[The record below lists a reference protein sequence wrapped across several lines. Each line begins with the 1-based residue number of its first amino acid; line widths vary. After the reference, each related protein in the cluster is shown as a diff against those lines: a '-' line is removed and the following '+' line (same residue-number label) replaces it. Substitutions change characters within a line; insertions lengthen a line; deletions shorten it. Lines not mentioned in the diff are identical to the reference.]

1 MSSDTKE
8 QPKKVTRFNFI
19 AIAAA
24 IVVAT
29 CLYDTRSKPAEYG
42 MNSAKPYV
50 TTSQKIKPNEYGMKP
65 YTFSY
70 KFTGL
75 IALNTTTTLPYGVAL
90 PYTPSNVLCSVNTPG
105 VNLVLSTF
113 NFTNTSTAVN
123 NMVAVPIN
131 TQVTC
136 TCEPPNN

>member
-29 CLYDTRSKPAEYG
+29 CLYDTRSKPA
-42 MNSAKPYV
+42 
-50 TTSQKIKPNEYGMKP
+50 EYGMKP